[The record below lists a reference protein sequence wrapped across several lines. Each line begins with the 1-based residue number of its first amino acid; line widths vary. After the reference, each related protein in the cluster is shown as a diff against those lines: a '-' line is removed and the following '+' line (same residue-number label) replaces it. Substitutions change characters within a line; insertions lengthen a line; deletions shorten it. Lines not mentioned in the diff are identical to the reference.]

1 MFATLR
7 GRLIGLCVSIVV
19 LAMLAVVAAN
29 YLTTRDR
36 MLDTMNQQMRQLVRS
51 QAAGI
56 GEWVAARRAMVSA
69 TRHAFGLAEP
79 GPVLKAAAQAGGFDN
94 AYIGYSD
101 KRVASSSDQPA
112 PAGYDPTARP
122 WYREPLQAGGAII
135 TAPYVDAGRGQ
146 LVVTFAEPASSGAGG
161 AQPAAVLAADVS
173 LAKVVA
179 QVRALRP
186 TPSSYAFLLERDGR
200 VIAHPQVA
208 MTMQAIGAL
217 GGGLSLGQL
226 SALEASGASAAVRLS
241 DRDGL
246 LYATPVPGTGWL
258 LVLVLD
264 RAEATAGLS
273 AMLATAAITA
283 VLVAVLATLVLY
295 CLIGRALRRLKLVRD
310 ALSRIADGDG
320 DLTRR
325 LEHNGSDELA
335 QISDAFNRFADK
347 ISVVLQQIRSASEAV
362 KLAAGEIAG
371 GNSDLSART
380 EAQASSLQQ
389 TAGAMQLLT
398 ATVAGNAANARA
410 ASELAVSASAA
421 ASSGGA
427 VVQQVVQTMDHIQDG
442 SRKMVDIIGVID
454 ALAFQTNILAL
465 NAAVESAR
473 AGEQGRGFAVVAA
486 EVRTLAQSSA
496 AAAQEIK
503 LLIADAMQRVEA
515 GTRLAGDAGEHMARI
530 VGAVRRVAG
539 IIGEISHASQEQ
551 SAGIAEVNGA
561 IGYMDQVTQQ
571 NAALVEQAAAAADT
585 MKDQALALAGAV
597 GRFHLPPE
605 NNKSRVRVT

>member
-1 MFATLR
+1 
-7 GRLIGLCVSIVV
+7 
-19 LAMLAVVAAN
+19 
-29 YLTTRDR
+29 
-36 MLDTMNQQMRQLVRS
+36 
-51 QAAGI
+51 
-56 GEWVAARRAMVSA
+56 
-69 TRHAFGLAEP
+69 
-79 GPVLKAAAQAGGFDN
+79 
-94 AYIGYSD
+94 
-101 KRVASSSDQPA
+101 
-112 PAGYDPTARP
+112 
-122 WYREPLQAGGAII
+122 
-135 TAPYVDAGRGQ
+135 
-146 LVVTFAEPASSGAGG
+146 
-161 AQPAAVLAADVS
+161 
-173 LAKVVA
+173 
-179 QVRALRP
+179 
-186 TPSSYAFLLERDGR
+186 
-200 VIAHPQVA
+200 
-208 MTMQAIGAL
+208 
-217 GGGLSLGQL
+217 
-226 SALEASGASAAVRLS
+226 
-241 DRDGL
+241 
-246 LYATPVPGTGWL
+246 
-258 LVLVLD
+258 
-264 RAEATAGLS
+264 
-273 AMLATAAITA
+273 
-283 VLVAVLATLVLY
+283 
-295 CLIGRALRRLKLVRD
+295 VRD

-347 ISVVLQQIRSASEAV
+347 ISAVLQQIRSASEAV

-371 GNSDLSART
+371 GNGDLSART

-503 LLIADAMQRVEA
+503 LLIADAMQRAET

-530 VGAVRRVAG
+530 VGAVHRVAG

-597 GRFHLPPE
+597 DRFHLPPE
-605 NNKSRVRVT
+605 NNKRRVRVT